1 MRGNVREMSGK
12 IALDLESRENKK
24 IKRKKDRR
32 WIRENRNTEQV
43 NWRMGKRNS
52 ERRKDQEATRVEEK
66 EEKKNRKSIG
76 KV

>member
-32 WIRENRNTEQV
+32 Y
-43 NWRMGKRNS
+43 M
-52 ERRKDQEATRVEEK
+52 D
-66 EEKKNRKSIG
+66 
-76 KV
+76 